1 MSSADSTTST
11 SGGGDGLPGWL
22 STLQVLVPLASAIAT
37 AGTNPKAWLE
47 EFIFRKVAE
56 WVVGGILDGTQYV
69 LGWVIFAYE
78 RTVSILFTALPP
90 LRAPFRIVEDA
101 VVGVIESMFGIA
113 TGIAQTAGLAGPPAT
128 AFAIVLL
135 GTLLAAVSWAILKAI
150 PGSDLFEG
158 AAEAFQR

>member
-1 MSSADSTTST
+1 MGENPLIPDELEKLIPVA
-11 SGGGDGLPGWL
+11 
-22 STLQVLVPLASAIAT
+22 STLVMVA
-37 AGTNPKAWLE
+37 TNPRKWLRE
-47 EFIFRKVAE
+47 YVFELIAE
-56 WVVGGILDGTQYV
+56 WVVGGVIDATQYV

-90 LRAPFRIVEDA
+90 LRAPFSIVEDA
-101 VVGVIESMFGIA
+101 VVGVIDSMFGLA
-113 TGIAQTAGLAGPPAT
+113 VDIAQTAGLAGPPAT

-158 AAEAFQR
+158 AAEAFRR